1 MEYSGRVQFGTWR
14 TRLGAASCIGP
25 YTALSLQWQSN
36 TAPTC
41 PYNFLTEHFFQFNE
55 FAQQEAEKIKDKGQT
70 IVDDL
75 IFMKQ
80 YVSNA
85 CGTIALIHSVA
96 NNAER

>member
-1 MEYSGRVQFGTWR
+1 MEYSGCVQFGTWR
-14 TRLGAASCIGP
+14 ACLGAASRIGL
-25 YTALSLQWQSN
+25 YTALSLQWQSKAGN
-36 TAPTC
+36 LLLQAF
-41 PYNFLTEHFFQFNE
+41 NFKNPFQFNE
-55 FAQQEAEKIKDKGQT
+55 FAQQEAQTIKEKGQT
-70 IVDDL
+70 IVDEL